1 VRRLNGTAL
10 TIDTV
15 ALLDIPFFLD
25 PATFYEHCTAVFAHN
40 ARLARAVRT
49 GFPRPSLRVGR
60 TWRRAGHL
68 RDHSRRDDPAVDQR
82 PLPIGD
88 APRGEEYERPQ
99 PFSMPTFFDPGYDH
113 RVACVPS
120 CRPAHGEPR
129 YRACTVAEHMR
140 EMAHTTLST
149 AEPILAV

>member
-60 TWRRAGHL
+60 TWRRAAQGCVQG
-68 RDHSRRDDPAVDQR
+68 RARRAFGS
-82 PLPIGD
+82 IG
-88 APRGEEYERPQ
+88 
-99 PFSMPTFFDPGYDH
+99 
-113 RVACVPS
+113 
-120 CRPAHGEPR
+120 
-129 YRACTVAEHMR
+129 
-140 EMAHTTLST
+140 
-149 AEPILAV
+149 